1 MVLNKAILSTKC
13 AGPTELLDNGKYGK
27 IVENTED
34 AIFDG
39 IINMIKYP
47 EERKEYEK
55 LLNDMNEIFSVD
67 ESVKKW
73 EKIFD
78 GENKRG

>member
-1 MVLNKAILSTKC
+1 
-13 AGPTELLDNGKYGK
+13 
-27 IVENTED
+27 
-34 AIFDG
+34 
-39 IINMIKYP
+39 MIKYP

>member
-1 MVLNKAILSTKC
+1 M
-13 AGPTELLDNGKYGK
+13 DNGKYGK